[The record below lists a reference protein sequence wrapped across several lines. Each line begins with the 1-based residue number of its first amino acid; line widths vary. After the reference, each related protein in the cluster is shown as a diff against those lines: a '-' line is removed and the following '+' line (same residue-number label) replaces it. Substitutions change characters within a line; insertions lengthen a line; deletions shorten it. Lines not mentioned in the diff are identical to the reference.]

1 MCVHP
6 CVCVYVCE
14 GLSEPLRGVLESSR
28 PIPLPPLSIENCSL
42 KCPLAPLCSR
52 GQAFG
57 PHTNMH
63 THTHTN
69 THTLILGSECE
80 SDISESPEGCRE
92 HRRRMSERITAGFID
107 SFPLL
112 RMMRSVF
119 LCLSCFHQ
127 LLSLSYLPSSFLYLL
142 TESPLVS
149 FPPSKADKATIAPGT
164 QTDKT

>member
-1 MCVHP
+1 M
-6 CVCVYVCE
+6 
-14 GLSEPLRGVLESSR
+14 
-28 PIPLPPLSIENCSL
+28 LPWTGFWPSH
-42 KCPLAPLCSR
+42 KYA
-52 GQAFG
+52 
-57 PHTNMH
+57 H